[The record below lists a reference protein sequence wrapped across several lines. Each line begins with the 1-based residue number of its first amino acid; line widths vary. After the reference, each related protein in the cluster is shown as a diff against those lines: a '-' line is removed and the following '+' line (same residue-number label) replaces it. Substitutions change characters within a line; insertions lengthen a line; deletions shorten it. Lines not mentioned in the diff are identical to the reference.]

1 MKASLNK
8 ICKSFYINLDRRQD
22 RRDHIESTLPFL
34 CERSPAVDGQSL
46 ELNPLVKKIF
56 PNLNKITKAEA
67 ACAMS
72 HYMIWKTLLNDESS
86 DNYLILEDDVVFEKG
101 FTTFWNHGQSLLLP
115 KDYSLIYLGGCQ
127 PWNKPQYH
135 KCLKRYN
142 DCFNR
147 IKKTD
152 FFQPDSHYWHMNASS
167 YILSKK
173 GAKVLCDFVDK
184 NGFTLSL
191 DHFMIY
197 IINDYNS
204 DSLYHLN
211 PLVARQLHEENN
223 NTGEDL
229 NSDIRKDISKF
240 KETIISKHMITY
252 EGNKER
258 VDNFYK
264 AKNIINDLE
273 LFPAVDALNNQEAL
287 IDYAIENN
295 IISKD
300 TLVHR
305 DSIKRP
311 GKIGCE
317 LSYYKLF
324 NQLLN
329 QGIGDDQWV
338 LILEDD
344 VELCKNFTHHLAK
357 ITQEATLVGS
367 DYVRIS
373 HRHNSL
379 YIDYKDY
386 SEKQFTPNLKL
397 SKNLYSTIAQYGTSG
412 QVLNGRA
419 IKALLSLYPIQEP
432 IDMTI
437 IAALGS
443 LNATTYIENIAKNI
457 GAGCYD
463 DHNSKMG
470 SIINNMKPSVENKKI
485 AYFCPSVLKH
495 KGTTYTLLRTEER
508 FLYKMPDGSHCKDY
522 LSTHESAPWFITHDG
537 WGINYFEAK
546 SWYSLKIDNKLFECK
561 VYINDRLAPRSSLK
575 DLCNSGIG
583 KIEDVRIIENTV
595 VENDKSITCLACCSY
610 FVDIE
615 KLPEPKLGHKS
626 SCYPGFCEVDFTN
639 KTIKVLGYIGEDK
652 IPEYGRTQKNW
663 MPFKHNDT
671 FYCIYSTDPLI
682 YSTSENLKDIYFE
695 PSDLTVKP
703 GMHNATTPI
712 NIGGN
717 TYCMIAH
724 GLRTESKTHSY
735 SYKKYFIKFEV
746 IDGKIVNLQKEHLPH
761 IPEYSYCSSM
771 SLDDDGSLKVHA
783 NIEDC
788 SYDTFE
794 LKIPEFNSLNV
805 IWQSMGG
812 KTKRPWDDP
821 DQDFIIESDWLLYL
835 LGDIK
840 LNHINDDNY
849 SAAQDN
855 SIVIY
860 SDIWPSDT
868 KHLPEHLHQKCKD
881 NNSRIKNYFEKFK
894 DFNNCYLIHLS
905 DEHCLAE
912 TSHYKYF
919 KHVFRNIYRDDIVD
933 KNVTFFPL
941 GYKSKEIK
949 KTQEQL
955 IPKKI
960 HQTWETKN
968 ITPGIQSYI
977 DKLKNLNPDFD
988 YKLYDKDDRET
999 FLKEHFDDKVFQAYS
1014 RIVPGAMKTDLWR
1027 YCLLYEYGGIF
1038 SDIDL
1043 DYISPLPEVI
1053 NGFSFVCPIDLDNDF
1068 NSPHQALNGFLCSSP
1083 GHPILKHCIDLVVS
1097 NVIDGDWDPL
1107 EHHCLDLSGPGAL
1120 GMSVNFFMGR
1130 EKRSPLN
1137 PMLGE
1142 HEISD
1147 YKIKLIKTIN
1157 DTVKDIDETPILS
1170 CNKGPGTD
1178 LEKAY
1183 NELSKQDNAISWS
1196 DNNFSARK
1204 IVDPSKEIPKVIV
1217 QACGNEI
1224 LLNDSNYEY
1233 SCYNKEDCVEFL
1245 YKYFNELVVD
1255 TFNSLDSELEK
1266 SNFFK
1271 HCYLYIKGGSYIDS
1285 SPPGLSTHLS
1295 EIESIIRS
1303 TNE

>member
-56 PNLNKITKAEA
+56 SNLDKITKAEA

-135 KCLKRYN
+135 KCLERYN

-197 IINDYNS
+197 IINDHDS

-211 PLVARQLHEENN
+211 PLVARQLHEENE
-223 NTGEDL
+223 NTGEDAG
-229 NSDIRKDISKF
+229 SDIRKNTTKF
-240 KETIISKHMITY
+240 EES
-252 EGNKER
+252 
-258 VDNFYK
+258 
-264 AKNIINDLE
+264 
-273 LFPAVDALNNQEAL
+273 
-287 IDYAIENN
+287 
-295 IISKD
+295 
-300 TLVHR
+300 
-305 DSIKRP
+305 
-311 GKIGCE
+311 
-317 LSYYKLF
+317 
-324 NQLLN
+324 
-329 QGIGDDQWV
+329 
-338 LILEDD
+338 
-344 VELCKNFTHHLAK
+344 
-357 ITQEATLVGS
+357 
-367 DYVRIS
+367 
-373 HRHNSL
+373 
-379 YIDYKDY
+379 
-386 SEKQFTPNLKL
+386 
-397 SKNLYSTIAQYGTSG
+397 
-412 QVLNGRA
+412 
-419 IKALLSLYPIQEP
+419 
-432 IDMTI
+432 
-437 IAALGS
+437 
-443 LNATTYIENIAKNI
+443 
-457 GAGCYD
+457 
-463 DHNSKMG
+463 
-470 SIINNMKPSVENKKI
+470 KKI

-508 FLYKMPDGSHCKDY
+508 FRYKMPDGSFCKDY
-522 LSTHESAPWFITHDG
+522 SYTHNLETEPFYITHDG
-537 WGINYFEAK
+537 WGINFFEAK

-561 VYINDRLAPRSSLK
+561 VYINDRLAPRSSFK

-615 KLPEPKLGHKS
+615 KLPEPNLGHKS

-663 MPFKHNDT
+663 MPFKHNDS

-682 YSTSENLKDIYFE
+682 YSKAENLKDIYFE
-695 PSDLTVKP
+695 HSDLTVKP
-703 GMHNATTPI
+703 DIHNATTPI
-712 NIGGN
+712 NIGDN
-717 TYCMIAH
+717 TYCMVLH
-724 GLRTESKTHSY
+724 SPRTLVENYSW
-735 SYKKYFIKFEV
+735 SYKKYLLKFE
-746 IDGKIVNLQKEHLPH
+746 IIEGKITNLQKELLPD
-761 IPEYSYCSSM
+761 IPDHTYCSSIF
-771 SLDDDGSLKVHA
+771 LDGDGSLNVGLG
-783 NIEDC
+783 IEDC
-788 SYDTFE
+788 DYDI
-794 LKIPEFNSLNV
+794 LKIKEPSFNYLNV
-805 IWQSMGG
+805 IWQGIGG

-821 DQDFIIESDWLLYL
+821 DQNFIIETDWLLYL

-840 LNHINDDNY
+840 LNHINDD
-849 SAAQDN
+849 SHSVAQDN

-860 SDIWPSDT
+860 SDAWPT
-868 KHLPEHLHQKCKD
+868 TNKD
-881 NNSRIKNYFEKFK
+881 NNLKIKNYFDKFK
-894 DFNNCYLIHLS
+894 DFKNCYLIHLS

-919 KHVFRNIYRDDIVD
+919 KHVFRNIYRDDIAD

-949 KTQEQL
+949 KTEEQL

-988 YKLYDKDDRET
+988 HELYDKDDRET

-1027 YCLLYEYGGIF
+1027 YCLLYKYGGIF

-1043 DYISPLPEVI
+1043 DYISPLSEVI

-1137 PMLGE
+1137 PMFGE
-1142 HEISD
+1142 HEISN
-1147 YKIKLIKTIN
+1147 YKIKLVKTIN
-1157 DTVKDIDETPILS
+1157 DTVKDIDETSILS

-1183 NELSKQDNAISWS
+1183 KELSKQDNVISWAE
-1196 DNNFSARK
+1196 NNFSATEM
-1204 IVDPSKEIPKVIV
+1204 VEPSKEIPKVIV

-1245 YKYFNELVVD
+1245 YKYFNELVLD

>member
-8 ICKSFYINLDRRQD
+8 ISKSFYINLDRRQD

-56 PNLNKITKAEA
+56 SNLDKITKAEA

-72 HYMIWKTLLNDESS
+72 HYMIWKTLLNDDSS

-101 FTTFWNHGQSLLLP
+101 FATFWNHGQSLLLP

-135 KCLKRYN
+135 KCLERYN

-173 GAKVLCDFVDK
+173 GAKVLCDFVDN

-211 PLVARQLHEENN
+211 PLVARQLHEENE
-223 NTGEDL
+223 NTGEDAH
-229 NSDIRKDISKF
+229 SDIRRNTTKF
-240 KETIISKHMITY
+240 EES
-252 EGNKER
+252 
-258 VDNFYK
+258 
-264 AKNIINDLE
+264 
-273 LFPAVDALNNQEAL
+273 
-287 IDYAIENN
+287 
-295 IISKD
+295 
-300 TLVHR
+300 
-305 DSIKRP
+305 
-311 GKIGCE
+311 
-317 LSYYKLF
+317 
-324 NQLLN
+324 
-329 QGIGDDQWV
+329 
-338 LILEDD
+338 
-344 VELCKNFTHHLAK
+344 
-357 ITQEATLVGS
+357 
-367 DYVRIS
+367 
-373 HRHNSL
+373 
-379 YIDYKDY
+379 
-386 SEKQFTPNLKL
+386 
-397 SKNLYSTIAQYGTSG
+397 
-412 QVLNGRA
+412 
-419 IKALLSLYPIQEP
+419 
-432 IDMTI
+432 
-437 IAALGS
+437 
-443 LNATTYIENIAKNI
+443 
-457 GAGCYD
+457 
-463 DHNSKMG
+463 
-470 SIINNMKPSVENKKI
+470 KKI
-485 AYFCPSVLKH
+485 AYFYPSVLKH
-495 KGTTYTLLRTEER
+495 KG
-508 FLYKMPDGSHCKDY
+508 
-522 LSTHESAPWFITHDG
+522 
-537 WGINYFEAK
+537 
-546 SWYSLKIDNKLFECK
+546 
-561 VYINDRLAPRSSLK
+561 
-575 DLCNSGIG
+575 
-583 KIEDVRIIENTV
+583 
-595 VENDKSITCLACCSY
+595 
-610 FVDIE
+610 
-615 KLPEPKLGHKS
+615 
-626 SCYPGFCEVDFTN
+626 
-639 KTIKVLGYIGEDK
+639 
-652 IPEYGRTQKNW
+652 
-663 MPFKHNDT
+663 
-671 FYCIYSTDPLI
+671 
-682 YSTSENLKDIYFE
+682 
-695 PSDLTVKP
+695 
-703 GMHNATTPI
+703 
-712 NIGGN
+712 
-717 TYCMIAH
+717 
-724 GLRTESKTHSY
+724 
-735 SYKKYFIKFEV
+735 
-746 IDGKIVNLQKEHLPH
+746 
-761 IPEYSYCSSM
+761 
-771 SLDDDGSLKVHA
+771 
-783 NIEDC
+783 IEDC
-788 SYDTFE
+788 DYDI
-794 LKIPEFNSLNV
+794 LKIKEPSFNYLNV
-805 IWQSMGG
+805 IWQGVGG
-812 KTKRPWDDP
+812 KTKKPWDDP

-835 LGDIK
+835 LGDIE

-849 SAAQDN
+849 SVAQDN

-868 KHLPEHLHQKCKD
+868 KRLPEHLHQKCKD
-881 NNSRIKNYFEKFK
+881 NNLKIKNYFEKFK
-894 DFNNCYLIHLS
+894 DFKNCYLIHLS

-919 KHVFRNIYRDDIVD
+919 KHVFRNIYRDDIAD

-988 YKLYDKDDRET
+988 YELYDKDDRET
-999 FLKEHFDDKVFQAYS
+999 FLKEHFDDKVFEAYS

-1027 YCLLYEYGGIF
+1027 YCLLYKYGGIF

-1053 NGFSFVCPIDLDNDF
+1053 NGFSFACSIDLDNDF

-1120 GMSVNFFMGR
+1120 GMSINSFIGR
-1130 EKRSPLN
+1130 GKRSPLN
-1137 PMLGE
+1137 PMFGE

-1147 YKIKLIKTIN
+1147 YKIKLIRFIDDIVQDIN
-1157 DTVKDIDETPILS
+1157 GVPIFS
-1170 CNKGPGTD
+1170 CDKGPGTD
-1178 LEKAY
+1178 LGKAY
-1183 NELSKQDNAISWS
+1183 KELSKQDNVISWA

-1204 IVDPSKEIPKVIV
+1204 IVYPSKEIPKVIV

-1233 SCYNKEDCVEFL
+1233 SRYNKEDCVEFL